1 MKLFNRRSIA
11 GKLLQIIFVS
21 LFVLVLLVFVL
32 VAINEIKN
40 SLRTAEDQLAG
51 LARVTTSNL
60 QAPLA
65 FHDRESA
72 QITIESLKEIS
83 SILEAVVTGQ
93 DHEVIARFSHK
104 EKEWLPDWLP
114 IHEIH
119 IDQPVIF
126 GQERLGNLQL
136 RYGLEKMWSQLVRN
150 LAMSASIVLMVFI
163 LTGFMVRRMTS
174 NVMRPIIELSE
185 TAKKV
190 TDSGQY
196 SLRVMRQQV
205 DNDEVGALVDSFNSM
220 LEQIQKR
227 DNELAQHQLQL
238 EQKIDERT
246 AELRLAKEA
255 AEEASK
261 AKSQFLATMSH
272 EIRTPMNGV
281 LGMAELLQETP
292 LNEKQLRF
300 VNTLHNS
307 GESLLAIINDIL
319 DFSKIEAGR
328 LELETLDFNLYGLVE
343 EVVDLFSER
352 AHSKKLE
359 LNCRIAPGTPEWV
372 SGDPVRVKQVLSN
385 LVGNAIKFTERGEVI
400 VDVSQKTIHD
410 PMQPDHVY
418 STCVNFTVRD
428 TGIGIH
434 EDILPCLFQA
444 FSQADGSTTRKY
456 GGTGLG
462 LAISRQLVELMGGN
476 RIDVTS
482 LLGSG
487 SEFSFELPLQAARD
501 KNYAQSPKAAAELQN
516 IRLLIVEDNDT
527 NRDILRNYALSWG
540 MQVDTA
546 SNGVN
551 ALAALKKAAVI
562 QQRHELVLIDMKMPG
577 MNGLELGQQIKADPM
592 LAHIPLIMLTSTLYK
607 GGSADAKEIGFATY
621 MTKPIRKAELLRSFK
636 SALGNHKKDS
646 ESSGYQSI
654 AQRSTL
660 SQLDCSLLL
669 VEDNI
674 INQEVVLSMLR
685 SFGCVVDV
693 ASNGLEALDAVKHKI
708 YDLVLMD
715 CMMPEMDG
723 YSAAGEIRRRQ
734 AENQLPEFPVI
745 ALTANAIE
753 GDREKCLAA
762 GMNDYLTKPF
772 KPRDL
777 HDMLKKWLHH
787 GKGMSETPQEASTD
801 SSMPIPIPQVLSSI
815 QLLEADYGKELLKQ
829 VIKTYLDN
837 AGRLMQTLE
846 NAWNT
851 GDLKA
856 IQMTSHTLK
865 SSSAQVGAN
874 DLAELFR
881 NVENDARSQRYDAS
895 GQTLAS
901 IQDQFSLTCSSLATY
916 LE

>member
-1 MKLFNRRSIA
+1 
-11 GKLLQIIFVS
+11 
-21 LFVLVLLVFVL
+21 
-32 VAINEIKN
+32 
-40 SLRTAEDQLAG
+40 
-51 LARVTTSNL
+51 
-60 QAPLA
+60 
-65 FHDRESA
+65 
-72 QITIESLKEIS
+72 
-83 SILEAVVTGQ
+83 
-93 DHEVIARFSHK
+93 
-104 EKEWLPDWLP
+104 
-114 IHEIH
+114 
-119 IDQPVIF
+119 
-126 GQERLGNLQL
+126 
-136 RYGLEKMWSQLVRN
+136 
-150 LAMSASIVLMVFI
+150 
-163 LTGFMVRRMTS
+163 
-174 NVMRPIIELSE
+174 
-185 TAKKV
+185 
-190 TDSGQY
+190 
-196 SLRVMRQQV
+196 
-205 DNDEVGALVDSFNSM
+205 
-220 LEQIQKR
+220 
-227 DNELAQHQLQL
+227 
-238 EQKIDERT
+238 
-246 AELRLAKEA
+246 
-255 AEEASK
+255 
-261 AKSQFLATMSH
+261 
-272 EIRTPMNGV
+272 
-281 LGMAELLQETP
+281 
-292 LNEKQLRF
+292 
-300 VNTLHNS
+300 
-307 GESLLAIINDIL
+307 
-319 DFSKIEAGR
+319 
-328 LELETLDFNLYGLVE
+328 
-343 EVVDLFSER
+343 
-352 AHSKKLE
+352 
-359 LNCRIAPGTPEWV
+359 
-372 SGDPVRVKQVLSN
+372 
-385 LVGNAIKFTERGEVI
+385 
-400 VDVSQKTIHD
+400 
-410 PMQPDHVY
+410 
-418 STCVNFTVRD
+418 
-428 TGIGIH
+428 
-434 EDILPCLFQA
+434 LFQA

-674 INQEVVLSMLR
+674 INQEVAISMLR

-787 GKGMSETPQEASTD
+787 GQGMSETPQEASTD

-815 QLLEADYGKELLKQ
+815 QLLEADYGKDLLKQ

>member
-1 MKLFNRRSIA
+1 
-11 GKLLQIIFVS
+11 
-21 LFVLVLLVFVL
+21 
-32 VAINEIKN
+32 
-40 SLRTAEDQLAG
+40 
-51 LARVTTSNL
+51 
-60 QAPLA
+60 
-65 FHDRESA
+65 
-72 QITIESLKEIS
+72 
-83 SILEAVVTGQ
+83 
-93 DHEVIARFSHK
+93 
-104 EKEWLPDWLP
+104 
-114 IHEIH
+114 
-119 IDQPVIF
+119 
-126 GQERLGNLQL
+126 
-136 RYGLEKMWSQLVRN
+136 
-150 LAMSASIVLMVFI
+150 
-163 LTGFMVRRMTS
+163 
-174 NVMRPIIELSE
+174 
-185 TAKKV
+185 
-190 TDSGQY
+190 
-196 SLRVMRQQV
+196 
-205 DNDEVGALVDSFNSM
+205 
-220 LEQIQKR
+220 
-227 DNELAQHQLQL
+227 
-238 EQKIDERT
+238 
-246 AELRLAKEA
+246 
-255 AEEASK
+255 
-261 AKSQFLATMSH
+261 
-272 EIRTPMNGV
+272 
-281 LGMAELLQETP
+281 
-292 LNEKQLRF
+292 
-300 VNTLHNS
+300 
-307 GESLLAIINDIL
+307 
-319 DFSKIEAGR
+319 
-328 LELETLDFNLYGLVE
+328 
-343 EVVDLFSER
+343 
-352 AHSKKLE
+352 
-359 LNCRIAPGTPEWV
+359 
-372 SGDPVRVKQVLSN
+372 
-385 LVGNAIKFTERGEVI
+385 
-400 VDVSQKTIHD
+400 
-410 PMQPDHVY
+410 
-418 STCVNFTVRD
+418 
-428 TGIGIH
+428 
-434 EDILPCLFQA
+434 
-444 FSQADGSTTRKY
+444 
-456 GGTGLG
+456 
-462 LAISRQLVELMGGN
+462 
-476 RIDVTS
+476 
-482 LLGSG
+482 
-487 SEFSFELPLQAARD
+487 
-501 KNYAQSPKAAAELQN
+501 
-516 IRLLIVEDNDT
+516 
-527 NRDILRNYALSWG
+527 

-551 ALAALKKAAVI
+551 ALAALKKAAII

-674 INQEVVLSMLR
+674 INQEVALSMLR

-787 GKGMSETPQEASTD
+787 GQGMSETPQEASTD

-815 QLLEADYGKELLKQ
+815 QLLEADYGKDLLKQ

>member
-359 LNCRIAPGTPEWV
+359 LNCRIASGTPEWV

-501 KNYAQSPKAAAELQN
+501 KNYAQSPKATAELQN

-540 MQVDTA
+540 MQVDTV

-674 INQEVVLSMLR
+674 INQEVALSMLR

-815 QLLEADYGKELLKQ
+815 QLLEADYGKDLLKQ

>member
-72 QITIESLKEIS
+72 QVTIESLKEIS

-93 DHEVIARFSHK
+93 DHEIIARFSHK

-163 LTGFMVRRMTS
+163 LAGFMVRRMTS

-196 SLRVMRQQV
+196 SLRVMRQV

-227 DNELAQHQLQL
+227 DNELAQHQFQL

-434 EDILPCLFQA
+434 EDILSCLFQA

-674 INQEVVLSMLR
+674 INQEVALSMLR

-753 GDREKCLAA
+753 GDREKCLVA

-777 HDMLKKWLHH
+777 HNMLKKWLHH

>member
-607 GGSADAKEIGFATY
+607 GGSADAKEIGFATH

-674 INQEVVLSMLR
+674 INQEVAISMLR

-787 GKGMSETPQEASTD
+787 GQGMSETPQEASTD

-815 QLLEADYGKELLKQ
+815 QLLEADYGKDLLKQ

>member
-674 INQEVVLSMLR
+674 INQEVALSMLR

-787 GKGMSETPQEASTD
+787 GQGMSETPQEASTD

-815 QLLEADYGKELLKQ
+815 QLLEADYGKDLLKQ

>member
-359 LNCRIAPGTPEWV
+359 LNCRIASGTPEWV

-501 KNYAQSPKAAAELQN
+501 KNYAQSPKATAELQN

-674 INQEVVLSMLR
+674 INQEVALSMLR

-815 QLLEADYGKELLKQ
+815 QLLEADYGKDLLKQ